1 MLARYFLSS
10 VPKKSR
16 GKFCNVLKPNHYTKM
31 KGSISVNGLLLI
43 FLWMTFCWFAL
54 VALELSTLKSIKT
67 QGTPVT
73 CKYFKYITMDN

>member
-1 MLARYFLSS
+1 MAILARYFLSS
-10 VPKKSR
+10 VPKKRR
-16 GKFCNVLKPNHYTKM
+16 GKFCNVLKLNHYTKM

-67 QGTPVT
+67 QGIPLN
-73 CKYFKYITMDN
+73 CK